1 MAKRKLSQQ
10 QKTRIQSNQQQ
21 RIKNSRN
28 SKHDISEDSLGPEQ
42 PGLVIARYSRHADI
56 KATEGSRKG
65 DIIRSHM
72 RANIQSIAVGDNIIW
87 RETPQGEGIVVA
99 VEERHSLIERPDGL
113 GNLKPVAANIDQVF
127 IVFAVEPEPHP
138 NLIDRY
144 LIAAE
149 NANIEAKLVFN
160 KIDLLLEETNPYSE
174 LLDTYR
180 SLGYEVFEMSCDN
193 HEGLDTIRLA
203 LQNKISVFAGQSG
216 VGKSSMI
223 NALLPEVDAKVGAL
237 SDHVTKGRHTTT
249 TSSLFELP
257 EGGYLID
264 SPGIREFHL
273 NHFDKPQIYT
283 GYREL
288 HDALGTCRF
297 RDCQHKEEPGCA
309 IKELIDNEKLAPS
322 RIQSLS
328 YILNSLES

>member
-10 QKTRIQSNQQQ
+10 QKTRIQNNQQQ
-21 RIKNSRN
+21 RIKNSRK
-28 SKHDISEDSLGPEQ
+28 SKHDISDDQLGPDQ
-42 PGLVIARYSRHADI
+42 SGLVIARYSRHVDI
-56 KATEGSRKG
+56 KALEGERKNE
-65 DIIRSHM
+65 IIRSHM
-72 RANIQSIAVGDNIIW
+72 RANIESIAVGDNIIW
-87 RETPQGEGIVVA
+87 RETPQGEGVVVA
-99 VEERHSLIERPDGL
+99 VEPRHSLIERPDGL

-144 LIAAE
+144 LVAAE

-160 KIDLLLEETNPYSE
+160 KLDLLTGDNPYSE
-174 LLDTYR
+174 LLNTYR
-180 SLGYEVFEMSCDN
+180 ALGYDVFEISCDN
-193 HEGLDTIRLA
+193 HQGIENIKLA
-203 LQNKISVFAGQSG
+203 LNNKISVFAGQSG

-223 NALLPEVDAKVGAL
+223 NALLPDVDAKVGIL

-257 EGGYLID
+257 DGGYLID

-273 NHFDKPQIYT
+273 NHFEKPDIYA

-288 HDALGTCRF
+288 QDVLGHCQF
-297 RDCQHKEEPGCA
+297 RDCNHQEEPGCA
-309 IKELIDNEKLAPS
+309 IKALIEDGKLASS
-322 RIQSLS
+322 REQSLS
-328 YILNSLES
+328 YILNSLDN